1 MVSCG
6 LLGVAAHSFLWEQK
20 GVGQWG
26 RAREGAAVQSCQ
38 PQHHSEETLSINRQT
53 MREMGALLLHPEAVR
68 SLANSIIQYFQLNF
82 ILFYLYILA
91 AFVFPK

>member
-1 MVSCG
+1 
-6 LLGVAAHSFLWEQK
+6 
-20 GVGQWG
+20 
-26 RAREGAAVQSCQ
+26 
-38 PQHHSEETLSINRQT
+38 
-53 MREMGALLLHPEAVR
+53 MGALLLHPEAVR